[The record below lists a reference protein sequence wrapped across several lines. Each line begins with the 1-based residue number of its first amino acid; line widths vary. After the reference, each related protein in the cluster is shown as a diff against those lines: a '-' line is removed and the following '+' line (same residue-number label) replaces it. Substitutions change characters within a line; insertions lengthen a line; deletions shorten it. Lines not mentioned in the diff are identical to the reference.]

1 MRAGEA
7 EEDWFS
13 GKEMAAKERQ
23 IDDLQSEIERLRF
36 LIPPAAGGAA
46 VDGSYTPYR
55 GSGGT
60 PHDTPHRTELERE
73 NARLKDALRLVSESR
88 RSDGAGVPPTGGAA
102 LSAGDLQA
110 LLLSMQA
117 LPLHAR
123 TSLPAHIQCPRIA
136 HAEASA
142 SRAALCVGAGV
153 HICRLQSMHP
163 RADEPHVDRNE
174 YERVRALTTIK
185 QSALDAKTE
194 ECNALRED
202 CERYANPHPH
212 SRLS

>member
-1 MRAGEA
+1 VAPKRTTLEPESPPHCLRAATALFRYKKAHEFVEHLKAVRAGEA

-117 LPLHAR
+117 LPLHTR
-123 TSLPAHIQCPRIA
+123 TSLRTHPVPAHCARRI
-136 HAEASA
+136 
-142 SRAALCVGAGV
+142 
-153 HICRLQSMHP
+153 
-163 RADEPHVDRNE
+163 
-174 YERVRALTTIK
+174 
-185 QSALDAKTE
+185 
-194 ECNALRED
+194 
-202 CERYANPHPH
+202 
-212 SRLS
+212 